1 MLIFTNSNKV
11 EITTMKKIHSNFHQ
25 IAPVRKFRDYLA
37 AERTD
42 LAIETTQLAWIRT
55 TLTMMGIGI
64 AISKGSEALYNAKI
78 ITEDIIA
85 HTDIMGIV
93 MTIVGTVLLT
103 VITFYFLIRRRQLA
117 KTREA
122 YSYGII
128 PILMISVFTILAGV
142 GLSYLLIIS

>member
-1 MLIFTNSNKV
+1 
-11 EITTMKKIHSNFHQ
+11 MKKIHSNFHQ

-42 LAIETTQLAWIRT
+42 LALETTQLAWIRT

-64 AISKGSEALYNAKI
+64 AISKGAEALFKAKI
-78 ITEDIIA
+78 VKQEITM
-85 HTDIMGIV
+85 HTDVMGIV

-103 VITFYFLIRRRQLA
+103 VITFYFLLRRRQLA
-117 KTREA
+117 KTRDA
-122 YSYGII
+122 YAYGII
-128 PILMISVFTILAGV
+128 PILLISVFTILAGV